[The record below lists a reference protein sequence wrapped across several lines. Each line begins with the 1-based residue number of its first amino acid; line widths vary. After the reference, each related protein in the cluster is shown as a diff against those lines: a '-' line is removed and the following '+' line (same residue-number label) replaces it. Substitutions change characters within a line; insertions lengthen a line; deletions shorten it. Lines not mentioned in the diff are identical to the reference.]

1 MNQVYERNN
10 IYFLLE
16 NNNCSLLLDQNNFM
30 LKYPTLKTIG
40 SKKEIYNNENL
51 ILGPID
57 FLLFYIP
64 QLEYLNRNY
73 NQKEFILRKNNL
85 IAENEYKRLKYYYHN
100 QELNYLYEDLKKINI
115 DDIYQIIN
123 DNADYFYHK
132 KDSVIKIYTKS
143 L

>member
-1 MNQVYERNN
+1 
-10 IYFLLE
+10 
-16 NNNCSLLLDQNNFM
+16 M

-100 QELNYLYEDLKKINI
+100 QEL
-115 DDIYQIIN
+115 
-123 DNADYFYHK
+123 K
-132 KDSVIKIYTKS
+132 KDKYR
-143 L
+143 